1 MTVRKSVQR
10 DSRVD
15 RECFDEA
22 IRQAHD
28 LISVLTVRRTAWE
41 EGVDFDVDN
50 TRRAMGNLEFAHRN
64 IRPKG

>member
-1 MTVRKSVQR
+1 MSIRKSVQR

-15 RECFDEA
+15 REDFDEA

-41 EGVDFDVDN
+41 EGVDFDVDY
-50 TRRAMGNLEFAHRN
+50 TRRIMGNLEMAHNN
-64 IRPKG
+64 IKG